1 MTKSTVR
8 VKRSPEHG
16 KGPTPVMDVDPS
28 VPDHRIL
35 VQPLRGTTSKVSG
48 PANTSPVSVS
58 R

>member
-1 MTKSTVR
+1 MTKSTAR
-8 VKRSPEHG
+8 TKRSTEHG
-16 KGPTPVMDVDPS
+16 KGPTPVMDVGPS
-28 VPDHRIL
+28 IPDHRIL